1 MINNNDLD
9 FINGEEG
16 DSCGCGP
23 NCKRCEEDASD
34 YDEELYEALRGGDVA
49 DEEPEDDEEPEPEE
63 SHEVPDSEES
73 LFGRDRHVSW
83 FDEAYRKIVDDFT
96 RNPPAT
102 RPGIKREFIAPTDH
116 EAKMYGKLRELF
128 DLESKVKK
136 KYRRQYFNTLIELGA
151 LIEKNRK

>member
-1 MINNNDLD
+1 MMK
-9 FINGEEG
+9 
-16 DSCGCGP
+16 SCT
-23 NCKRCEEDASD
+23 RR
-34 YDEELYEALRGGDVA
+34 LEALNGMDDDA